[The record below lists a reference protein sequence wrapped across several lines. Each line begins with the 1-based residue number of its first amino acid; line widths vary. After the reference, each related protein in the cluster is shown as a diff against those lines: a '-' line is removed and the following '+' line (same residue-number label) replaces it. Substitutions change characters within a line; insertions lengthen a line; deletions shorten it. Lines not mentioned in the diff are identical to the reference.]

1 MIDMDANDKNDL
13 NSIDYIHKVRM
24 IVNWMEEKQARNTIA
39 LDMHEKNSLTEALI
53 IVSAVNYRHAQAL
66 ADWLLEKFSE
76 NSIEFLGLE
85 GYHPGSW
92 ILIDCNDVV
101 IHIFQQEFR
110 DFYNIEGLWSES
122 PRIVSEMGA

>member
-1 MIDMDANDKNDL
+1 MGANDKNDL

-24 IVNWMEEKQARNTIA
+24 IVNLMEEKQARNTIA

-92 ILIDCNDVV
+92 ILIDCNDIV

>member
-1 MIDMDANDKNDL
+1 MGLQDKNGL
-13 NSIDYIHKVRM
+13 ESSDYINKVRT
-24 IVNWMEEKQARNTIA
+24 IVNWMEEKQAKNAVA
-39 LDMHEKNSLTEALI
+39 LDMHENNSLTEALI
-53 IVSAVNYRHAQAL
+53 IVSAFNYRHAQAL
-66 ADWLLEKFSE
+66 ADWLLKKFAD

-110 DFYNIEGLWSES
+110 DFYNIEGLWSET
-122 PRIVSEMGA
+122 PRIVPGK

>member
-1 MIDMDANDKNDL
+1 MNINERDQSNL
-13 NSIDYIHKVRM
+13 LDYSEKVKA
-24 IVNWMEEKQARNTIA
+24 IANWMEEKQAKDIIA
-39 LDMHEKNSLTEALI
+39 LDMHANNILTEALI

-66 ADWLLEKFSE
+66 SDWLLEKLAE

-92 ILIDCNDVV
+92 ILVDCNDVV
-101 IHIFQQEFR
+101 VHIFQQEFR

-122 PRIVSEMGA
+122 PRIFAEMGA